1 MASYRDLEVYQQ
13 GYRLALEVHHLTMTF
28 PPEERQGLVDQ
39 MRRASRSIPVNLA
52 EGWGVH
58 TGRNF
63 AHYISQALGSA
74 NEMAVHLD
82 FARDL
87 GYLDHDRHLE
97 LQRGYEVLG
106 KRMYV
111 LRAKQLQEPGPSQC

>member
-1 MASYRDLEVYQQ
+1 MASYRDLEVYQT

-28 PPEERQGLVDQ
+28 PQEERFGLVDQ
-39 MRRASRSIPVNLA
+39 MRRCSRSIPANLA
-52 EGWGVH
+52 EGWGVS

-63 AHYISQALGSA
+63 AHYVGQALGSA

-87 GYLDHDRHLE
+87 GYLDQERHLE
-97 LQRGYEVLG
+97 VQRAYEVLA
-106 KRMYV
+106 KRLYV
-111 LRAKQLQEPGPSQC
+111 LREKRLQQDSSQ